1 MIGKCTT
8 NFFGSVWP
16 LLTTN
21 GSQFIKEH
29 LSIYHTR
36 EQRDDMQSLNPLN
49 EISDSLTR
57 ARSAPTK
64 SYGITFTKA
73 KREEK
78 NYQSLMSPGPI
89 YAGYDVHNIL
99 HKSVSVPKS
108 KRVSVFDEIP
118 LLNVSPGPAAPYNP
132 AAPKSKAIV
141 SFPKTK
147 RFIDE
152 ELRHRDSKLT
162 PGNYPH
168 IFIF

>member
-1 MIGKCTT
+1 MQ
-8 NFFGSVWP
+8 N
-16 LLTTN
+16 
-21 GSQFIKEH
+21 
-29 LSIYHTR
+29 LS
-36 EQRDDMQSLNPLN
+36 PLN

-89 YAGYDVHNIL
+89 YAGYDVHNNIL

-162 PGNYPH
+162 PGIYPPYLH
-168 IFIF
+168 LFSYSTSVVHHDRWKCHFLSVPECGLIHQDVLI

>member
-1 MIGKCTT
+1 
-8 NFFGSVWP
+8 
-16 LLTTN
+16 
-21 GSQFIKEH
+21 
-29 LSIYHTR
+29 
-36 EQRDDMQSLNPLN
+36 
-49 EISDSLTR
+49 
-57 ARSAPTK
+57 
-64 SYGITFTKA
+64 
-73 KREEK
+73 
-78 NYQSLMSPGPI
+78 MSPGPI
-89 YAGYDVHNIL
+89 YAGYDVHNNIL